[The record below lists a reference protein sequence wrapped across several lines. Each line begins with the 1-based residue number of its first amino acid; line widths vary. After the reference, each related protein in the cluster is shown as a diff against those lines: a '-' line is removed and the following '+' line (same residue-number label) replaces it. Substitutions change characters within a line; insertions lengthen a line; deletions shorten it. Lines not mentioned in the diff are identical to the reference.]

1 MTVRVMTYNIK
12 GHGSLL
18 RGGHIEGI
26 AAVIAE
32 AKPDIV
38 GVQEV
43 HRKGWKARFHDQAAD
58 LERLTGMSLAFGPA
72 MVKGDMQYGNAI
84 LTRGRI
90 AEAHIAPL
98 PGAGEPRTV
107 LAATVQ
113 LDSLEVVAYVTHLAA
128 WGRFGTR
135 TRLAQA
141 KAVADVAASST
152 KPFILTGDFN
162 SSPTSD
168 ELKVF
173 HEGELVMSCFVDA
186 VVTHRATRQCL
197 DYIFVDPSWKIV
209 DAKVM
214 RHGPSDHWP
223 LVADLER

>member
-12 GHGSLL
+12 GHGTLL

-26 AAVIAE
+26 AEVIAE

-72 MVKGDMQYGNAI
+72 MIKGNSEYGNAI

-90 AEAHIAPL
+90 AEAHTAPL
-98 PGAGEPRTV
+98 PGSGEPRAV

-113 LDSLEVVAYVTHLAA
+113 LDGLEVIAYVTHLAA
-128 WGRFGTR
+128 WGRFGSK

-141 KAVADVAASST
+141 QAVANLAAHST

-162 SSPTSD
+162 SNPTSE

-173 HEGELVMSCFVDA
+173 HEGELVMSCFVDS
-186 VVTHRATRQCL
+186 VITHRATRQCL

-209 DAKVM
+209 DARAVKS
-214 RHGPSDHWP
+214 GPSDHWP